1 MPPTINKMKLFTELR
16 TSININ
22 ILFFSGKNSHKL
34 RFLSITGRMEIL
46 ILFFLK
52 NNRKCLYQTILKEHR
67 HSVQPSRRN
76 RLQLRLLQCINNP
89 INTKN
94 CTEHHSAAVTL
105 FLVFSS
111 QSVSGKCAEQC
122 NGVK

>member
-1 MPPTINKMKLFTELR
+1 MFIPDYL
-16 TSININ
+16 
-22 ILFFSGKNSHKL
+22 
-34 RFLSITGRMEIL
+34 
-46 ILFFLK
+46 
-52 NNRKCLYQTILKEHR
+52 QEHR
-67 HSVQPSRRN
+67 HTVQPH
-76 RLQLRLLQCINNP
+76 CINNP